1 MLAASG
7 EKDVLYELN
16 IKTKTMKK
24 FEKGHELS
32 KQLLSSVQVFKM
44 KNRLVTYQR
53 SEEKNK
59 VFNVSVFN

>member
-1 MLAASG
+1 MLAVSE
-7 EKDVLYELN
+7 EKDMLYELN
-16 IKTKTMKK
+16 VKTKTMKK
-24 FEKGHELS
+24 FEKDNELS

-53 SEEKNK
+53 SDKKNK